1 MYGLEALLT
10 GRTLGGRYRVEKV
23 IGRGGMG
30 AVYRAADERL
40 GRAVAVKVI
49 AAPTANAAEE
59 AKLRARFHREA
70 RAAAA
75 LHHPNVVAVFDYGT
89 DPDVSLDYIVMELLQ
104 GEDLAGRL
112 ARTGPPARKTGL
124 CILREAAR
132 GLAAGHRAGMVH
144 RDIKPGNIFLEQGDE
159 PDEPMVRVLDFGIAQ
174 VAHEEGT
181 QMQLTEFGRSPYS
194 PAYASPEQLAGED
207 RLTPASDVFSLGAVG
222 YNLLTGVRCFTSG
235 EPDVMAREVA
245 ESVAQLDRRA
255 PRLDPAVRAALLRS
269 LALRPA
275 DRFPH
280 AGAFADALNADRT
293 NAGMTY
299 APPRPASAPASTS
312 AGMAQDWTEMDAT
325 RALGSAPPPAPP
337 ASTCRAETP
346 RAYEATEFYQ
356 PPARPAGLTQQP
368 VFRPPAPQFATR
380 TPQPI
385 PSAPFPR
392 PEPVPAFTAYQP
404 PARIAVP
411 AAAVPETPLAPPRK
425 RWTVGR
431 VMRGLWEFTVST
443 VVMGL
448 FVGSWA
454 VAAKGVMDHLHGAIY
469 AGVAGAV
476 FFTPLAVH
484 RLTGSRGRYFMV
496 LVASALATGGA
507 LRVLPPGTDIAI
519 RLAGIFGGQ
528 VVASFLVA
536 RLTRRKVRDAA
547 EEEI

>member
-1 MYGLEALLT
+1 
-10 GRTLGGRYRVEKV
+10 
-23 IGRGGMG
+23 
-30 AVYRAADERL
+30 
-40 GRAVAVKVI
+40 
-49 AAPTANAAEE
+49 
-59 AKLRARFHREA
+59 
-70 RAAAA
+70 
-75 LHHPNVVAVFDYGT
+75 
-89 DPDVSLDYIVMELLQ
+89 
-104 GEDLAGRL
+104 
-112 ARTGPPARKTGL
+112 
-124 CILREAAR
+124 
-132 GLAAGHRAGMVH
+132 
-144 RDIKPGNIFLEQGDE
+144 
-159 PDEPMVRVLDFGIAQ
+159 
-174 VAHEEGT
+174 
-181 QMQLTEFGRSPYS
+181 MQLTEFGRSPYS

-222 YNLLTGVRCFTSG
+222 YNLITGVRCFTSG

-293 NAGMTY
+293 NSGIAY
-299 APPRPASAPASTS
+299 APPRPASAPASAA

-325 RALGSAPPPAPP
+325 RALGNAPQPTPSASPRLGEA
-337 ASTCRAETP
+337 P

-368 VFRPPAPQFATR
+368 VFRSPAPQQSAMR
-380 TPQPI
+380 PQQPV
-385 PSAPFPR
+385 SQAPFPR

-404 PARIAVP
+404 PARAAVAPAVP
-411 AAAVPETPLAPPRK
+411 QAPAAPPQK
-425 RWTVGR
+425 RSAIGR
-431 VMRGLWEFTVST
+431 VMRGVWEFTVST

-454 VAAKGVMDHLHGAIY
+454 VAAKGVMDHLHWAIY

-496 LVASALATGGA
+496 LVASGLATGGA

-547 EEEI
+547 EEEL